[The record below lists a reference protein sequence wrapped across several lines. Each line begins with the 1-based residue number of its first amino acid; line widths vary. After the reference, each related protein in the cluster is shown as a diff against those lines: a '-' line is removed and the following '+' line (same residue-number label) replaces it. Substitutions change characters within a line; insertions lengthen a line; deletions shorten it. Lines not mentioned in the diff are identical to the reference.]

1 MRRKV
6 FGTILSGIS
15 HTQNYSLAELRE
27 VTSYVKKRHG
37 DKNDGTKADTFEA
50 MKFKATTNKPKAT
63 FSATIIPIGYQQQLA
78 RTPAHEIEE
87 GSRNAWLFSNV
98 SLKFCRVVAH
108 KYREANDF
116 DGFMFDA
123 RLKAEQLNAQLTSAP
138 QIISQRK

>member
-50 MKFKATTNKPKAT
+50 MKFKATTNKPKAIRHDNPDWLPT
-63 FSATIIPIGYQQQLA
+63 TVGK
-78 RTPAHEIEE
+78 
-87 GSRNAWLFSNV
+87 NA
-98 SLKFCRVVAH
+98 C
-108 KYREANDF
+108 
-116 DGFMFDA
+116 
-123 RLKAEQLNAQLTSAP
+123 T
-138 QIISQRK
+138 